1 MRATRVEMRQY
12 RAAFDDDSDDDRDSL
27 AAAPLAG
34 HARSTQSA
42 GSTCASAAADNE
54 NDSDADDTPYHPVYM
69 TAEYLRRAAKG
80 VALARL
86 TQLTIDATA
95 AAGVTFSAD
104 GHLHQQQQPP
114 PHDQQQQRSHSGGE
128 LRDDKIGTLEN
139 LELCPRLQVW
149 NSSRFVLRMTCHISF
164 FHTHSSLFF
173 FHLAVTSFR
182 HERFPLPE
190 SHQELSLPRHALTSI
205 APFAAFRL
213 ASLTS
218 LSLADNRIAAL
229 DDAASARAF
238 ESLPVLVHPCISNII
253 FDSMMMMMR
262 NAREL
267 SSEPVLWEL
276 C

>member
-1 MRATRVEMRQY
+1 MRAAAAAAAGSATLALRASSANMADRFGTTKRRERQNSQVRLRRANFFMQGNQNRFEDKIILNRPPLLHCRLHTSGLLLLRLSAPRATGMRATRVEMRQY

-54 NDSDADDTPYHPVYM
+54 NEGDADDTPYHPVYM

-104 GHLHQQQQPP
+104 GHLQHLQQQP

-149 NSSRFVLRMTCHISF
+149 NSSRFVLRMSCHVSFDPHTLVTVFSSGRHFIS
-164 FHTHSSLFF
+164 S
-173 FHLAVTSFR
+173 
-182 HERFPLPE
+182 
-190 SHQELSLPRHALTSI
+190 
-205 APFAAFRL
+205 
-213 ASLTS
+213 
-218 LSLADNRIAAL
+218 
-229 DDAASARAF
+229 
-238 ESLPVLVHPCISNII
+238 
-253 FDSMMMMMR
+253 
-262 NAREL
+262 
-267 SSEPVLWEL
+267 
-276 C
+276 